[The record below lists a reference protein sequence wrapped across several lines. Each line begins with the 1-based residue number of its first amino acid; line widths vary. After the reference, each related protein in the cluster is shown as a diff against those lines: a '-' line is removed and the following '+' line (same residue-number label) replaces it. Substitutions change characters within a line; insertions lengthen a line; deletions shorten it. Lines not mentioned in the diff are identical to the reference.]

1 MDEEEFDALLQGRPF
16 GTADAKKMDER
27 LRRCTTLGRALWGKT
42 SEDLQ
47 RQLIAPYPEIPVGYA
62 LADFRELQRTGLQ
75 ISALLNDPRSAWAS
89 RLGLS
94 SQIVSVG
101 SQQYTSWEARCE
113 IVRRAIEY
121 LEKK

>member
-16 GTADAKKMDER
+16 GTADAKKIDER

-47 RQLIAPYPEIPVGYA
+47 RQLLSPYPEIPSGFA
-62 LADFRELQRTGLQ
+62 LSDFRELQRRTLEL
-75 ISALLNDPRSAWAS
+75 SALLNDPRSAWAS

-101 SQQYTSWEARCE
+101 SRQYTSWEARCE